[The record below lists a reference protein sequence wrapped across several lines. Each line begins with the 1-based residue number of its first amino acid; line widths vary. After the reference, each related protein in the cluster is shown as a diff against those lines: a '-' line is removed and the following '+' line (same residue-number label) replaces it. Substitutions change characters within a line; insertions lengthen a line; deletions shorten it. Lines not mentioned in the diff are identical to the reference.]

1 MADNNVFSPSPSFSR
16 CLSQPHESSE
26 DLTAPPTKRPKGRPK
41 GSKNKP
47 KPPSIIRVEPETYME
62 PILIE
67 IPAGEDVV
75 ESIIKTAWRHQ
86 ADISVL
92 RGYGLVSG
100 VTLLDSGS
108 QDSPFTIRGDCQ
120 MISLSGTYV
129 YPNSDRVPSEFIVDP
144 DCSSFSIHLSGNHGQ
159 VFGGVVGGKVIA
171 SSVVMITATLLRKPK
186 FYRVASFDGSVR
198 EVEKIDRD
206 RGAIVR
212 NDVVAPEHSNHN
224 NGANVFNYGVGSSS
238 SGQLNRQVLLNAP
251 HAYVNAMQWNNPTRS
266 NNH

>member
-1 MADNNVFSPSPSFSR
+1 MADNVFSPSPSFSK
-16 CLSQPHESSE
+16 CVIHPQESSE
-26 DLTAPPTKRPKGRPK
+26 DLPTLPSKRSKGRPK

-62 PILIE
+62 PILIK

-129 YPNSDRVPSEFIVDP
+129 YPNSDRVPSEFIIDP
-144 DCSSFSIHLSGNHGQ
+144 DYSSFSIHLSGNHGQ
-159 VFGGVVGGKVIA
+159 VFGGVLGGKVMT

-186 FYRVASFDGSVR
+186 FYKVASFDGSVR
-198 EVEKIDRD
+198 EVEKIDR
-206 RGAIVR
+206 GAIIR
-212 NDVVAPEHSNHN
+212 NDVVAPELRNHN
-224 NGANVFNYGVGSSS
+224 NTANVFNFGVGNSSS
-238 SGQLNRQVLLNAP
+238 AHQSRQLLNSP
-251 HAYVNAMQWNNPTRS
+251 HAYVNAMQWNNSTRTS
-266 NNH
+266 NH